1 MKGAKILIETL
12 LEQGVDTCFGY
23 PGGRI
28 LQVYDQLYLYQDKIR
43 HILTAHE
50 QGAAHGADGYA
61 RATGKVGVCFATSGP
76 GATNLVTG
84 IATAYMDSIPIVAIT
99 ANVSTDL
106 IGTDAFQ
113 EVDIV
118 GITLPVTK
126 HNFIVRDV
134 NKLADTVRD
143 AFRIAKEGRPGPVLI
158 DIPSDILIAE
168 AEFENKPIQKP
179 QYRNL
184 YTTKDI
190 EAAADAI
197 NSAKRPV
204 IVTGGGCG
212 ISGSETEVE
221 KLAELLKA
229 PVVSTLMGLGCYNK
243 KDRFFGMIGMHGK
256 RAANM
261 AMVKSDL
268 IIAVGTRFNDRV
280 ASNKGA
286 YGKNGK
292 IIHIDVDK
300 AEINKNLTVDYSL
313 VGNAKQIL
321 QELLLLVKEKESMDF
336 LEEIRSKV
344 AKRPKILPQE
354 IIETIDELCPD
365 TTVVTDV
372 GQHQMWAAQYFNY
385 KKYRQLLTSGGL
397 GTMGYGM
404 GTAIGA
410 KMAQPEKTVTLVIGD
425 GCLGM
430 NCNELVAVSRYK
442 VPIIICLM
450 NNGVLGMVRQWQTL
464 FYDKH
469 YSHTTLGDTT
479 DYELLSKAYGIEYF
493 KAEDKNQFEKAYK
506 SALEHGGP
514 VLINCIID
522 MDECVA
528 PMVNSKATADK
539 FILE

>member
-28 LQVYDQLYLYQDKIR
+28 LQVYDQLYLYKDKIN

-50 QGAAHGADGYA
+50 QGAAHAADGYA
-61 RATGKVGVCFATSGP
+61 RATGKVGVCLATSGP

-84 IATAYMDSIPIVAIT
+84 IATAYMDSVPMVAIT
-99 ANVSTDL
+99 ANVATNL

-158 DIPSDILIAE
+158 DIPSDVLVAETEYKAE
-168 AEFENKPIQKP
+168 APIEP
-179 QYRNL
+179 ITRNL
-184 YTTKDI
+184 YTDEDI
-190 EAAADAI
+190 EQAGKI
-197 NSAKRPV
+197 ISGSKRPTI
-204 IVTGGGCG
+204 IVGGGCG
-212 ISGSETEVE
+212 ISGSEKEIE
-221 KLAELLKA
+221 ELAGRLNA
-229 PVVSTLMGLGCYNK
+229 PVVSTIMGLGCYNG
-243 KDRFFGMIGMHGK
+243 DNFFGIVGMHGK
-256 RAANM
+256 RAANL

-280 ASNKGA
+280 AGNKSC
-286 YGKNGK
+286 YGKGKK

-300 AEINKNLTVDYSL
+300 AEINKNLTTYKSL
-313 VGNAKQIL
+313 VGDAREILAK
-321 QELLLLVKEKESMDF
+321 LLPFVKQRDSFEF
-336 LEEIRSKV
+336 LEDIRSKV
-344 AKRPKILPQE
+344 QVKDKILPQQIMEAVDE
-354 IIETIDELCPD
+354 ISPD

-385 KKYRQLLTSGGL
+385 KRYRQLLTSGGL
-397 GTMGYGM
+397 GTMGYGL
-404 GTAIGA
+404 GAAIGA
-410 KMAQPEKTVTLVIGD
+410 KYAVGDRPVTLITGD
-425 GCLGM
+425 GCFGM
-430 NCNELVAVSRYK
+430 NCNELVTVSRYK
-442 VPIIICLM
+442 VPLVICLI

-464 FYDKH
+464 FYEQH
-469 YSHTTLGDTT
+469 YSNTTLGETT
-479 DYELLSKAYGIEYF
+479 DYELLAKAYGLDYA
-493 KAEDKNQFEKAYK
+493 KAENEKQFKEAYSKAIK
-506 SALEHGGP
+506 ANTP
-514 VLINCIID
+514 VLINCIVD
-522 MDECVA
+522 KDECVA
-528 PMVNSKATADK
+528 PMVNGGSTADK